1 MWKRTTSWVNAPL
14 DLGKRSKLGVYT
26 NKVNLINN
34 GQANSFIDKLKC
46 SLMQR
51 Y

>member
-14 DLGKRSKLGVYT
+14 DLDKRSELGVYT
-26 NKVNLINN
+26 NKVNLSNS
-34 GQANSFIDKLKC
+34 GQTNSFIDKPKC